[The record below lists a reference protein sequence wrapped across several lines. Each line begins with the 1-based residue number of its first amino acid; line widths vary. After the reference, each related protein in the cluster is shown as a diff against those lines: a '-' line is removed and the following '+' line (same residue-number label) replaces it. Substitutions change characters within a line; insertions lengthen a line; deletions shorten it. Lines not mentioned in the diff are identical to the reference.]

1 MGLEV
6 PLDRIYIQGE
16 NSMDSDELR
25 TLSINFLICCYFG
38 QSENLGKAAIDRA
51 YVDMAAHTIDIPDL
65 DTRWESRYKASCVI
79 STRLKGYSQ
88 ENRFDKWH
96 KDTITELKQVYEGN
110 LTEGQAQKWLNM
122 TIKYLFVFS
131 TLLGIRDY
139 RLSEFKF
146 FLKSTDASK
155 YKIPIDGFVLK
166 GSGIESIKNKSWS
179 KLDKDYGDVEENL
192 VANHNFFWELEN
204 WEVFAKNEKKKPD
217 KGTYARYIKDK
228 DYGSY

>member
-1 MGLEV
+1 
-6 PLDRIYIQGE
+6 
-16 NSMDSDELR
+16 MDSDELR

-65 DTRWESRYKASCVI
+65 DTRWESRYKASCLI
-79 STRLKGYSQ
+79 SSRLKEYSP
-88 ENRFDKWH
+88 EIGFNEWNKE
-96 KDTITELKQVYEGN
+96 TIEKIKEEYERN
-110 LTEGQAQKWLNM
+110 LSEGQAQKWLNM

-131 TLLGIRDY
+131 TLLGMEDK
-139 RLSEFKF
+139 RLSKF
-146 FLKSTDASK
+146 IGFLTSTDASK

-179 KLDKDYGDVEENL
+179 KLDKDYGDVEEKL